1 MSTGQQLWDACNKGN
16 KDEVQRLIERGA
28 DVEWKRENGSTPLI
42 TSVASGHID
51 IARLLLD
58 NGANI
63 NAKNYAGKTALHR
76 AAFNGNDTAVRLLI
90 EKGAD
95 LRAKDHDDCTPLYY
109 VTYYSKQNNHPS
121 TAAILE
127 AAMKGFTEG
136 TQNLRITND
145 CYRIE
150 RCKIQSN
157 QRFRVTFKTLM
168 DRYDGRMKQL
178 GLESW
183 RNTIK
188 ASILDYLRA
197 FEESVEPE
205 SKVMFKPL
213 STVEKCLVRYEQME
227 RLSLL
232 ELALWKAKICDGTY
246 FQNMEQ
252 VREYHILEDN
262 FDAKE
267 YVKIARVQCG
277 SEVIVPI
284 VLSYL

>member
-1 MSTGQQLWDACNKGN
+1 MKHYKKYQF
-16 KDEVQRLIERGA
+16 VQRLKEELERKK
-28 DVEWKRENGSTPLI
+28 EMERY
-42 TSVASGHID
+42 
-51 IARLLLD
+51 
-58 NGANI
+58 
-63 NAKNYAGKTALHR
+63 KNQC
-76 AAFNGNDTAVRLLI
+76 
-90 EKGAD
+90 
-95 LRAKDHDDCTPLYY
+95 DD
-109 VTYYSKQNNHPS
+109 
-121 TAAILE
+121 
-127 AAMKGFTEG
+127 
-136 TQNLRITND
+136 
-145 CYRIE
+145 
-150 RCKIQSN
+150 
-157 QRFRVTFKTLM
+157 RFGVTFKTLT

-183 RNTIK
+183 RNAIK

-246 FQNMEQ
+246 FQNMQQ

-262 FDAKE
+262 FDVKE